1 MVKTSGR
8 DLGLGRDFRE
18 STGMTV
24 AETPSSS
31 VIEVAT
37 AYSQAGL
44 PVEKY
49 EQQPTTKTLDPKC
62 GLATSAGT
70 NMDLRR
76 REWPMTVSN

>member
-1 MVKTSGR
+1 MFVVKTSGR

-18 STGMTV
+18 STGMTL

-49 EQQPTTKTLDPKC
+49 EQ
-62 GLATSAGT
+62 
-70 NMDLRR
+70 
-76 REWPMTVSN
+76 